1 MHLGSSAAIE
11 TRGAARS
18 GKPVGL
24 SIIGW
29 RGADMKLLD
38 IARPLNA
45 A

>member
-29 RGADMKLLD
+29 RSADMKLLA
-38 IARPLNA
+38 IAKALNA